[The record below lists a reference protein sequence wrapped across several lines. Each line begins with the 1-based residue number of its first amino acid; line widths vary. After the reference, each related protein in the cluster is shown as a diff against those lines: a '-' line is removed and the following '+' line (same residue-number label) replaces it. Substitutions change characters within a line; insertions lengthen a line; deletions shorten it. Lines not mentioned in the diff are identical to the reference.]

1 MGFNDNPAIKGKFR
15 WELKSVG
22 QVPIVKALVGV
33 TWNCALRLR
42 LAEADS
48 DEEPLKVQI
57 RPGQ

>member
-1 MGFNDNPAIKGKFR
+1 M
-15 WELKSVG
+15 
-22 QVPIVKALVGV
+22 GV

-48 DEEPLKVQI
+48 DEDPLKGQI